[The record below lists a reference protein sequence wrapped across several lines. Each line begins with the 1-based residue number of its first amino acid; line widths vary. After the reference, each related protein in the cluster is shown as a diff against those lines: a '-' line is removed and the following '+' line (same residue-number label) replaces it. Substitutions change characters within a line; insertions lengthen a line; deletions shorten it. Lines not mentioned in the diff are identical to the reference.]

1 MYKEQSHEFL
11 RGRVTL
17 ETKPRLHSP
26 RVLPSSRRFRSHFA
40 PPSNRPSSFD
50 GSTIFLSSAS
60 RGVSFALSFFLK
72 RKLRSF
78 VLFLSSCPFLIL
90 VSFLSSLS
98 TQVSRISTCGVVR
111 NHQDYYDARP
121 RGHGSSLSSDSD
133 LRQLEHGRSITLLI
147 SLEPFHRP
155 FHFASTPET
164 SEVGDPQSNAQI
176 LFQY

>member
-60 RGVSFALSFFLK
+60 RGVSFASSFLFEAETSL
-72 RKLRSF
+72 LR
-78 VLFLSSCPFLIL
+78 PFLIL
-90 VSFLSSLS
+90 VSFSSSLS

-111 NHQDYYDARP
+111 NHQDYHGDRP
-121 RGHGSSLSSDSD
+121 KGHGSSLSSDSD
-133 LRQLEHGRSITLLI
+133 LRQLEHGRSITLLM
-147 SLEPFHRP
+147 SLEPLFHRP

>member
-1 MYKEQSHEFL
+1 MNFFAAASL
-11 RGRVTL
+11 SRPSRGFI
-17 ETKPRLHSP
+17 P

-50 GSTIFLSSAS
+50 GSAIFLSSAS
-60 RGVSFALSFFLK
+60 RGVSFASSFLFEAETSL
-72 RKLRSF
+72 LR
-78 VLFLSSCPFLIL
+78 PFLIL
-90 VSFLSSLS
+90 VSFPSSLS

-111 NHQDYYDARP
+111 NQDYRDRP

-133 LRQLEHGRSITLLI
+133 LRQLEHGRSITLLM
-147 SLEPFHRP
+147 SLEPLFHRP

-176 LFQY
+176 LFEIKIYTDIFIVNN